1 MLKFRQFVY
10 SFLLQWSLTV
20 VEHVNLLSVFS
31 RCISITVKIHIP
43 VNLFCLLGVVLN
55 HDVWWICFLLA
66 SVARFLESRGMLEDA
81 LEVAT
86 DPNYRFDLAVQLG
99 RLEVAKVCLFWPDL
113 CLWIQLKTQCCYYFP
128 WYLTLQN
135 FWLSFICFWGYW
147 FSLHPFKTAGDC
159 CWSTEWIKMEAVGRI
174 GYVYWKGVSSTW
186 IYFHFFLQS
195 V

>member
-1 MLKFRQFVY
+1 MLSFRQFVF

-20 VEHVNLLSVFS
+20 VEPVNLLSVFS
-31 RCISITVKIHIP
+31 LRISTTVKIHIT
-43 VNLFCLLGVVLN
+43 VKLFCLLGVVLN

-99 RLEVAKVCLFWPDL
+99 RLEVAKVCLFWADL
-113 CLWIQLKTQCCYYFP
+113 CLWIQLKTQLCYYFP

-135 FWLSFICFWGYW
+135 FWLPFICFWGYW
-147 FSLHPFKTAGDC
+147 FSLHPFKT
-159 CWSTEWIKMEAVGRI
+159 GRWLLLKHRVNQN
-174 GYVYWKGVSSTW
+174 GSSW
-186 IYFHFFLQS
+186 ANWLCLLERCFFYLDIFS
-195 V
+195 FLLEKC